1 MSRELVREFRAA
13 PWSSPT
19 DVADFVQRTEGAPT
33 ESLVAMLQVLVD
45 RRAAGEGRPHQLRC
59 VVFGRVLEATPDRE
73 VFIPLLK
80 ALRTAD
86 EVAGTAFVTLAPK
99 INNVSGHRDLVQLFR
114 ANSPQVRQWAMQITT
129 RVGGKTAFG
138 LLSRLAS
145 QADFAGRLEAID
157 AMVNMAGYHAVP
169 ALREALAPAT
179 SDEKRRILEFLG
191 STEFV
196 SKNRDAAL
204 EAVAELFGD
213 TDPTVVREAVEA
225 FSRVADEDA
234 FFEHVVPLLSGRSL
248 ELVQTVIAASA
259 AHTSTR
265 VIEMLREQLLL
276 GPKTVRIKVLE
287 ALEAIGNED
296 VLPVVTEALEHK
308 QIAVRLRAAAVLRE
322 LSARG
327 TVDVARTIVW
337 LLRSSDVE
345 IKRVAAD
352 VARSI
357 HDPEG
362 RLWPLLLRYLRDE
375 DWWVRERITDAL
387 VEMAG
392 THLTRHA
399 ANYLTDES
407 DIVRRFGVEMLMRI
421 KDPQSLG
428 ALVRAAGDDPDWWVQ
443 ERAIEAIGALGDV
456 RAVPYL
462 VDFMQRIPDV
472 ATICM
477 IALKQLGDRSA
488 ARPIAEAM
496 DPSDVDQ
503 ILVALDALE
512 ALEDTSVGDTLPAL
526 VTHPDHRIRTAAE
539 DLIRKWR
546 LEDELKG
553 LDIAEATGLSALD
566 RLLFAMARANGDDLI
581 LSPGQPPWVKRL
593 GKVRPLTRQ
602 PLTEKQVHS
611 LLLPQLTPAQ
621 RETLDQLKDI
631 DFSHEVKTEGLR
643 FRVNVFQQQT
653 GLSAVFR
660 IIKNEIPDL
669 ETLGLP
675 DVIHGFGD
683 MANGLVLIGGPTGS
697 GKSTTLAALIDYINR
712 TYARHIITL
721 EDPIEVVHKP
731 KQALINQRE
740 VGTHSR
746 DFHSA
751 LRSTLREDPDVILV
765 GEMRDLATISFAIS
779 AAETGHLVF
788 GTVHTASADTSVDRL
803 INAFPHGQQPQ
814 VRSILASS
822 LRAVCCQYLAPRK
835 DNRGRVPCVEI
846 LLNNDAVANLI
857 RKGKTYQI
865 PNLIQMSR
873 ELGMRSMDHE
883 LARLFRQG
891 TISADIAYMRAMNKK
906 DMEAVID
913 EVEGGGGRTAAAIDG
928 SISGS
933 HGAV

>member
-13 PWSSPT
+13 PWSSPNE
-19 DVADFVQRTEGAPT
+19 VADFVQRSEGAPT
-33 ESLVAMLQVLVD
+33 ESLVGMMQILVD

-59 VVFGRVLEATPDRE
+59 VVFGRVIDGTPDRE
-73 VFIPLLK
+73 VFVPLLK
-80 ALRTAD
+80 SLRAAD
-86 EVAGTAFVTLAPK
+86 EVAGAALVTLAPK
-99 INNVSGHRDLVQLFR
+99 INNVSGHRELVQLFR
-114 ANSPQVRQWAMQITT
+114 SQSQQVRQWAMQITT

-145 QADFAGRLEAID
+145 QADFPGRLEAID

-179 SDEKRRILEFLG
+179 SDEKRRILGFLG
-191 STEFV
+191 SAEFV

-204 EAVAELFGD
+204 QAVAELFGD
-213 TDPTVVREAVEA
+213 VDPTVVREAVEA

-248 ELVQTVIAASA
+248 ELVQTVIGAASV
-259 AHTSTR
+259 HPSSRT
-265 VIEMLREQLLL
+265 IEMLREQLLL
-276 GPKTVRIKVLE
+276 GPKTVRVKVLE
-287 ALEAIGNED
+287 TLETIGTED

-308 QIAVRLRAAAVLRE
+308 QIAVRLRAAAVLRS
-322 LSARG
+322 LSAGG

-337 LLRSSDVE
+337 LLRSRDVE
-345 IKRVAAD
+345 IKRIAAD
-352 VARSI
+352 VARAV

-362 RLWPLLLRYLRDE
+362 RLWPQLLRYLRDE

-392 THLTRHA
+392 TNLTRHA
-399 ANYLTDES
+399 AAYLTEDS
-407 DIVRRFGVEMLMRI
+407 DVVRRFGVEMMMRI
-421 KDPQSLG
+421 RDPQSLG
-428 ALVRAAGDDPDWWVQ
+428 ALVRAAGEDPDWWVQ
-443 ERAIEAIGALGDV
+443 ERAIEAIGELADT

-462 VDFMQRIPDV
+462 VDFMQRMPDV

-477 IALKQLGDRSA
+477 HALKKLGDA
-488 ARPIAEAM
+488 AAAPHIAAAM
-496 DPSDVDQ
+496 DHEDVDQ
-503 ILVALDALE
+503 VLVALDVLE
-512 ALEDTSVGDTLPAL
+512 ALEDTSVGNALPAL
-526 VTHPDHRIRTAAE
+526 VTHPDHRVRTRAE

-546 LEDELKG
+546 LEDELAG

-611 LLLPQLTPAQ
+611 LLLPNLSEAQ
-621 RETLDQLKDI
+621 RQTLEQLRDI
-631 DFSHEVKTEGLR
+631 DFSHEVKSEGLR
-643 FRVNVFQQQT
+643 FRVNVFQQQS

-669 ETLGLP
+669 RTLGLP

-683 MANGLVLIGGPTGS
+683 LANGLVLIGGPTGS
-697 GKSTTLAALIDYINR
+697 GKSTTLAALIDYINQ

-721 EDPIEVVHKP
+721 EDPIEVVHNP
-731 KQALINQRE
+731 KKAMVNQRE

-746 DFHSA
+746 NFHSA

-873 ELGMRSMDHE
+873 ESGMRSMDHE

-891 TISADIAYMRAMNKK
+891 VISSDIAYMRAMNKK